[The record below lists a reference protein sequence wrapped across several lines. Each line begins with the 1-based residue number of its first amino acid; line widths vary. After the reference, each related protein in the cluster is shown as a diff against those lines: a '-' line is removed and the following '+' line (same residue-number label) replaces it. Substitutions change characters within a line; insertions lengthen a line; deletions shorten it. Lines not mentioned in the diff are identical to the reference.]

1 MNQRLQHRRYDVVV
15 VGSGSAGLAA
25 SIAAARNGA
34 RTLLIDAGPTIGGEL
49 LSGLP
54 LNACLSARGE
64 WVVGGVV
71 RELLDRCDSMGG
83 LVPPYFDWRALWLVC
98 VDPEIMK
105 LACAM
110 MVAEAGVELLL
121 NSFAEDVV
129 VEDGT
134 I

>member
-1 MNQRLQHRRYDVVV
+1 MVALQSRSFDVVV
-15 VGSGSAGLAA
+15 IGSGSAGMAA

-34 RTLLIDAGPTIGGEL
+34 RTLLVDAGPSIGGEL

-83 LVPPYFDWRALWLVC
+83 LVPPYFDWRSLWLVC
-98 VDPEIMK
+98 VDPEVM
-105 LACAM
+105 
-110 MVAEAGVELLL
+110 
-121 NSFAEDVV
+121 
-129 VEDGT
+129 
-134 I
+134 